1 MIDDKGMKVPTN
13 EELLQSMIARA
24 QSKWGT
30 DAHTDEDSTTGIFL
44 RIFAWFQALLYQDVD
59 GSYHNAFIDDATG
72 VSLDRLASNFGL
84 HRNPAQAATVELSF
98 KGTPGYTITEPMTYG
113 TEDGINFD
121 LYDNVDLVDD
131 GTGVGVGTGW
141 AAAENMGEASNV
153 PADSITVSVSDVE
166 EVTDVTNLNA
176 ASGGMSAETDA
187 ALRERIH
194 SQITAQP
201 GPTLYGMYT
210 ALYNVTGVKRVQIIQ
225 NLTTEVD
232 EQGNPP
238 KSLHIYVLGGQQQ
251 SVGEAILDNIG
262 AGIQTV
268 GSLTVKAEDIGGH
281 IHDVFFDTATQL
293 HLFASVT
300 IETDDNF
307 DPLNGPT
314 NIKQGI
320 ESYVSSVD
328 MGDTIVYTKL
338 FQAIYNVAG
347 VTSAT
352 ALIGRSKDTLA
363 ASDIQLSEFETA
375 TALDEGIEVTVDGQQ

>member
-1 MIDDKGMKVPTN
+1 MIDDKGMTVPDSD
-13 EELLQSMIARA
+13 ELLNAMEERA
-24 QSKWGT
+24 KSEFGE
-30 DAHTDEDSTTGIFL
+30 DVHTDPNSWLGINL
-44 RIFAWFQALLYQDVD
+44 RLFAWFQSILYQDVD
-59 GSYHNAFIDDATG
+59 GAYHNAFIDDATG

-84 HRNPAQAATVELSF
+84 HRNPAQQATVELSF
-98 KGTPGYTITEPMTYG
+98 EGTPGYTITAPMTYG

-121 LYDNVDLVDD
+121 LYDDVVLEDD
-131 GTGVGVGTGW
+131 GTGVGRGTGW
-141 AAAENMGEASNV
+141 ANAEEMGEASNV
-153 PADSITVSVSDVE
+153 AAGLITVRVDDVE
-166 EVTDVTNLNA
+166 EVTAVTNVNA
-176 ASGGMSAETDA
+176 ASGGMSVESDTF
-187 ALRERIH
+187 LRARINY
-194 SQITAQP
+194 QISSQP

-210 ALYNVTGVKRVQIIQ
+210 ALYNVTGVKRVQIIE
-225 NLTTEVD
+225 NLTNEVD

-293 HLFASVT
+293 HLLAS
-300 IETDDNF
+300 IAIKTDDTF
-307 DPLNGPT
+307 DQLNGPA
-314 NIKQGI
+314 NIKSGI

-328 MGDTIVYTKL
+328 MGGTIIYTKL

-352 ALIGRSKDTLA
+352 ATIGRSKDKLA
-363 ASDIQLSEFETA
+363 TSDIQLSEFETA
-375 TALDEGIEVTVDGQQ
+375 TALDDGIEVSVDGQ

>member
-1 MIDDKGMKVPTN
+1 
-13 EELLQSMIARA
+13 
-24 QSKWGT
+24 
-30 DAHTDEDSTTGIFL
+30 
-44 RIFAWFQALLYQDVD
+44 
-59 GSYHNAFIDDATG
+59 
-72 VSLDRLASNFGL
+72 
-84 HRNPAQAATVELSF
+84 
-98 KGTPGYTITEPMTYG
+98 MTYG

-121 LYDNVDLVDD
+121 LYDNVELVDD

-176 ASGGMSAETDA
+176 ASGGMSAETDT

-225 NLTTEVD
+225 NLTTDVD

-293 HLFASVT
+293 HLFVSVT
-300 IETDDNF
+300 IETDDTF

-320 ESYVSSVD
+320 ESYVNSVD

-338 FQAIYNVAG
+338 FQAIYNVTG

-352 ALIGRSKDTLA
+352 ATIGRSKDTLA
-363 ASDIQLSEFETA
+363 TSDVQLSEFETA
-375 TALDEGIEVTVDGQQ
+375 TVLDEGIEVMVDGQ

>member
-1 MIDDKGMKVPTN
+1 MIDDKGMTVPDSD
-13 EELLQSMIARA
+13 ELLNAMEERA
-24 QSKWGT
+24 KSEFGE
-30 DAHTDEDSTTGIFL
+30 DVHTDPNSWLGINL
-44 RIFAWFQALLYQDVD
+44 RLFAWFQSILYQDVD
-59 GSYHNAFIDDATG
+59 GAYHNAFIDDATG

-84 HRNPAQAATVELSF
+84 HRNPAQQATVELSF
-98 KGTPGYTITEPMTYG
+98 EGTPGYTITAPMTYG

-121 LYDNVDLVDD
+121 LYDDVVLEDD
-131 GTGVGVGTGW
+131 GTGVGRGTGW
-141 AAAENMGEASNV
+141 ANAEEMGEASNV
-153 PADSITVSVSDVE
+153 AAGLITVRVDDVE
-166 EVTDVTNLNA
+166 EVTAVTNVNA
-176 ASGGMSAETDA
+176 ASGGMSVESDTF
-187 ALRERIH
+187 LRARINY
-194 SQITAQP
+194 QISSQP

-210 ALYNVTGVKRVQIIQ
+210 ALYNVTGVKRVKIIE
-225 NLTTEVD
+225 NLTNEVD

-293 HLFASVT
+293 HLLAS
-300 IETDDNF
+300 IAIKTDDTF
-307 DPLNGPT
+307 DQLNGPA
-314 NIKQGI
+314 NIKSGI

-328 MGDTIVYTKL
+328 MGGTIIYTKL

-352 ALIGRSKDTLA
+352 ATIGRSKDKLA
-363 ASDIQLSEFETA
+363 TSDIQLSEFETA
-375 TALDEGIEVTVDGQQ
+375 TALDDGIEVSVDGQ